1 MFSHQRS
8 LFHPWQ
14 LPTIVHSHS
23 HSCNQNLNTKLKIRE
38 LPFADMFN
46 LFASIIFPP
55 WVGNAGPESGY
66 CLLLVIGNT
75 QCWGHIHTAKKSMRT
90 LNISK
95 ILYVSQIWLS
105 SNWKNFK
112 ERDYNEAEMRWSRKK
127 IELCS
132 LWFEIWKYRRL
143 WTTKIMTNSIRE
155 GVKKKGLFCS
165 LLLQMGGGSAEM

>member
-1 MFSHQRS
+1 MTKYNDMFSHQRS
-8 LFHPWQ
+8 LFLPWQ
-14 LPTIVHSHS
+14 LPTIAHSHS

-75 QCWGHIHTAKKSMRT
+75 QCWGHIHTAQKKAWAHK
-90 LNISK
+90 ISKK

-105 SNWKNFK
+105 SNEKFSKRGIIMRQKWGGA
-112 ERDYNEAEMRWSRKK
+112 ERKLNYAPFDLKSESIGDYEQLK
-127 IELCS
+127 
-132 LWFEIWKYRRL
+132 LWRTVL
-143 WTTKIMTNSIRE
+143 
-155 GVKKKGLFCS
+155 GKG
-165 LLLQMGGGSAEM
+165 